1 MSTSEINY
9 KNNWKI
15 ILLSFALIAVRQL
28 KQITCRIIS
37 RLSAHLKRQVSVN
50 IACKWKSYI
59 REWMHAKM
67 VACMRSQL
75 CNENAAMKY
84 DIIMQVWEAE
94 DAFKRPLLIRR
105 NNSSIVKQ
113 TLKNF
118 IFMKQERNESMSS
131 LNKAISSS
139 CESSHNMKAEKEKQ
153 RKQRKDVYNKY

>member
-1 MSTSEINY
+1 
-9 KNNWKI
+9 
-15 ILLSFALIAVRQL
+15 
-28 KQITCRIIS
+28 
-37 RLSAHLKRQVSVN
+37 
-50 IACKWKSYI
+50 
-59 REWMHAKM
+59 MHAKM
-67 VACMRSQL
+67 VACMRSQI

-84 DIIMQVWEAE
+84 DIIMQVREAE

-139 CESSHNMKAEKEKQ
+139 CESSHNMKTEKSRESREKMFTINIKHSWKLRWYNQIRRCLYEHTHTQ
-153 RKQRKDVYNKY
+153 RNQAAFSYLLTLIHTHKQAYSQTKVYMQLYKDASISP